1 MSIKVRL
8 LIGLVFAIISL
19 ISYYSSSSINPVTG
33 EKQRIS
39 MSIEEETA
47 LGLHSAPRMAAQFG
61 GLSKN
66 QQASALVK
74 KIGQQIVERSPASK
88 SPYKFDFHLLA
99 DTRTINAFALPGGQI
114 FITEALLQLLRTPG
128 ELAGVLGHEIGH
140 VVARHSAEHI
150 AKQKLTQGLT
160 GAAVMAADPSMQG
173 AHMAQ
178 LVANLIGMKYGRQD
192 ELESDS
198 LGLRWMASAGY
209 DPRAL
214 LGVMEVLEKSA
225 GGGRQPE
232 FFSTHPNPGNRAGR
246 IKAELK
252 NVFPTGMPEGLV
264 K

>member
-1 MSIKVRL
+1 MNFTIRL
-8 LIGLVFAIISL
+8 LIGLVFAVISL
-19 ISYYSSSSINPVTG
+19 VSYYSSSSINPVTG
-33 EKQRIS
+33 EKQRIGIS
-39 MSIEEETA
+39 VEEETA
-47 LGLHSAPRMAAQFG
+47 LGLHAAPQMAAQFG

-74 KIGQQIVERSPASK
+74 KIGHQIVEQSPAGK

-140 VVARHSAEHI
+140 VVARHSAGRI
-150 AKQKLTQGLT
+150 AKQQLTQGLT
-160 GAAVMAADPSMQG
+160 GAAVIAADPSMQG

-178 LVANLIGMKYGRQD
+178 MVANLIGMRFGRKD

-214 LGVMEVLEKSA
+214 RGVMEVLEKSA
-225 GGGRQPE
+225 RGGRQPE
-232 FFSTHPNPGNRAGR
+232 FLQYPSQPR
-246 IKAELK
+246 
-252 NVFPTGMPEGLV
+252 
-264 K
+264 

>member
-1 MSIKVRL
+1 MSLKIRL
-8 LIGLVFAIISL
+8 LIGLVFAIMSL
-19 ISYYSSSSINPVTG
+19 ISYYGSSSINPVTG

-39 MSIEEETA
+39 LSVEEETA
-47 LGLHSAPRMAAQFG
+47 LGMHSAPQMAAQFG

-66 QQASALVK
+66 QQSVALVK
-74 KIGQQIVERSPASK
+74 KIGQQIVERSPAGK
-88 SPYKFDFHLLA
+88 SPYKFEFHLLA
-99 DTRTINAFALPGGQI
+99 DQRTINAFALPGGQI
-114 FITEALLQLLRTPG
+114 FITEALLQLLRSPG
-128 ELAGVLGHEIGH
+128 ELAGVLGHEIAH

-178 LVANLIGMKYGRQD
+178 MVAGLINMRFGRKD

-198 LGLRWMASAGY
+198 LGLRWMAAAGY

-232 FFSTHPNPGNRAGR
+232 IFSTHPNPGNRAER
-246 IKAELK
+246 IQAELK
-252 NVFPTGMPEGLV
+252 NVFPAGVPERLI

>member
-1 MSIKVRL
+1 MNIKFRL

-19 ISYYSSSSINPVTG
+19 VSYYGSSSINPVTG

-39 MSIEEETA
+39 MSVEEETA
-47 LGLHSAPRMAAQFG
+47 LGIHSAPQMAAQFG

-66 QQASALVK
+66 QQAAALVK
-74 KIGQQIVERSPASK
+74 KIGQQIVAQSPAGK

-99 DTRTINAFALPGGQI
+99 DQQTINAFALPGGQV

-140 VVARHSAEHI
+140 VVARHSAEHV
-150 AKQKLTQGLT
+150 AKQQLTQGLT

-173 AHMAQ
+173 AQMARM
-178 LVANLIGMKYGRQD
+178 VASLIDMRFGRKD
-192 ELESDS
+192 EIEADG
-198 LGLRWMASAGY
+198 LGVRWMAEAGY

-232 FFSTHPNPGNRAGR
+232 IFSTHPNPGNRAER
-246 IKAELK
+246 IQVELK
-252 NVFPTGMPEGLV
+252 NVFPTGVPEGLV